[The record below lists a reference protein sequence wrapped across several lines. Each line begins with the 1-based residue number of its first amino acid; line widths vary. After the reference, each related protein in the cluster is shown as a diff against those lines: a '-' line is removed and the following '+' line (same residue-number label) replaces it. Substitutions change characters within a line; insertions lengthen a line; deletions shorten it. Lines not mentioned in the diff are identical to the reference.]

1 MKKNLLFIAGLWVAI
16 LSAHGGYAQ
25 AVKRARTRPITF
37 TTREA
42 SIKKV
47 LYPLAEML
55 KAGELEVVNREAT
68 AFEAA
73 DKKGIKLS
81 ARENDGVAWLKN
93 VDFTNGVIELDIKG
107 KDVLQHSFVGIAF
120 HGTGSPNT
128 MDVVY
133 FRPFN
138 FRAPDS
144 VRRIHAVQYV
154 SLPQFDW
161 EILRE
166 KYNGQYE
173 KDIRLPPMADGWF
186 HVKIVVKSP
195 HVLVFVDG
203 HSNPSLAVKRLNSTT
218 HGKIGLWVGNTSDG
232 EFANLTVDFTE

>member
-1 MKKNLLFIAGLWVAI
+1 MKNLITGCLVIALGI
-16 LSAHGGYAQ
+16 LQASAQ
-25 AVKRARTRPITF
+25 QK
-37 TTREA
+37 TT
-42 SIKKV
+42 KYD
-47 LYPLAEML
+47 LLQML
-55 KAGELEVVNREAT
+55 T
-68 AFEAA
+68 
-73 DKKGIKLS
+73 DKKLDVKNRDASPLHDGDKTGIKLS

-120 HGTGSPNT
+120 HGTGAPNT

-138 FRAPDS
+138 FRATDS

-166 KYNGQYE
+166 KNNGQYE

-203 HSNPSLAVKRLNSTT
+203 HSNPSLAVKKLNSNT
-218 HGKIGLWVGNTSDG
+218 HGKVGLWVGNTSDG
-232 EFANLTVDFTE
+232 EFANLTIDYTE